1 LFWLG
6 ILAAH
11 GTGAAAWWWLLP
23 GGFPV
28 GHPRFWVNQVLPWV
42 VLVLV
47 VGIRFFWWER
57 AAVRQ
62 RVFAGFAVFWIG
74 VAVAA
79 RVVFPVSAAVWF
91 VAPLVLG
98 LGMLAAVLVARPRP
112 DWWAAVVAAPAL
124 VLGARMPL
132 AERGAAPDTWPVSDE
147 VVFPET
153 LQAPTDARA
162 IVIAPEM
169 KLDPGDAV
177 VTVTSGRMML
187 NVQPVLAF
195 VARSPDRCWT
205 LFAPKA
211 LRDGP
216 ARRLVHLE
224 QTGDRIVLGHRDD
237 TVSMTEFSTH
247 NGALEIDSWTHLP
260 APVYSHLNTSTEVTI
275 TGHKKLAVSFSPCGD
290 ARVEFKPFSIQGDSP
305 GRAAYLDADGSFKV
319 VQART
324 GEKGPFSTLAAGK
337 LARSE
342 PLVMTLFDQGQAV
355 FEITLTD
362 WAAQCGVQLSPTAGW
377 GLPVNAI
384 EFSLDG
390 DSDRSAG
397 GMWIT
402 LAATSVGRGWDTVG
416 HAAGTY
422 RNRVKV
428 RVLR

>member
-1 LFWLG
+1 
-6 ILAAH
+6 
-11 GTGAAAWWWLLP
+11 
-23 GGFPV
+23 V
-28 GHPRFWVNQVLPWV
+28 GHARFWVNQVLPWV
-42 VLVLV
+42 VLGLV
-47 VGIRFFWWER
+47 VGVRFFWWER
-57 AAVRQ
+57 TWVRQ
-62 RVFAGFAVFWIG
+62 RIFTGFAAFWIG

-79 RVVFPVSAAVWF
+79 RVTFPVSAAWWF
-91 VAPLVLG
+91 LAPLGLG
-98 LGMLAAVLVARPRP
+98 LGMAAAVWAARPWP
-112 DWWAAVVAAPAL
+112 DRWAPVIAAPAL
-124 VLGARMPL
+124 VLGALMPL
-132 AERGAAPDTWPVSDE
+132 AQRGAESDTRPLSSAP
-147 VVFPET
+147 VFPET
-153 LQAPTDARA
+153 LEAPSNVKA
-162 IVIAPEM
+162 IVMSPEV
-169 KLDPGDAV
+169 KLDPADPV

-187 NVQPVLAF
+187 NVQPVLTF

-205 LFAPKA
+205 LFAPRA

-216 ARRLVHLE
+216 VRRLVHL
-224 QTGDRIVLGHRDD
+224 QDTGDRIVLAHRDD
-237 TVSMTEFSTH
+237 TLSMTEFSRH

-260 APVYSHLNTSTEVTI
+260 SPVYSHLNTSTELTI
-275 TGHKKLAVSFSPCGD
+275 TGHRKLAVSFAPC
-290 ARVEFKPFSIQGDSP
+290 AEQRIEFKPFSLHEDSP
-305 GRAAYLDADGSFKV
+305 GRAAYLDARGTFKV

-324 GEKGPFSTLAAGK
+324 GEKGPFTTLAYGK

-342 PLVMTLFDQGQAV
+342 PLVMTLYDQGQPV
-355 FEITLTD
+355 FEVTLAD